1 MIIEES
7 LDDKKPL
14 KLVKIVNTRQ
24 TTLEKEEGKGIL
36 HFHEIEVQN
45 DKKDNFVQISES
57 SIKHGWYIH
66 IVKNGEMI
74 VVFKNKIFSF
84 RKSDKNSIE
93 KAKNYGVSIGILRE
107 QMDFKNL
114 IGDPWD

>member
-36 HFHEIEVQN
+36 HFHEIEVQD
-45 DKKDNFVQISES
+45 DKKDNFVQVCGS
-57 SIKHGWYIH
+57 SIKQGWYIH
-66 IVKNGEMI
+66 IVKNGEM
-74 VVFKNKIFSF
+74 VVIFKKKIFSF
-84 RKSDKNSIE
+84 KKSDKNSIE
-93 KAKNYGVSIGILRE
+93 KAKKYGISMNILRE
-107 QMDFKNL
+107 QMDFENM
-114 IGDPWD
+114 IDNPWD